1 MLVLIKK
8 NRKIVS
14 AIFRIKTLYS
24 IEIILQIWLR
34 YRQLSNALVFFWER
48 RIWKSDKN
56 KLVGNVIL
64 ILSKKCLPEGS
75 VKVQYIFKM

>member
-14 AIFRIKTLYS
+14 PIFRIKTLYS

-34 YRQLSNALVFFWER
+34 YRQLSNALVFFRER

-75 VKVQYIFKM
+75 VKVQYIFKT